1 MYVCF
6 VAEQH
11 SKKDD
16 RKKRHD
22 RQPGEPQYVERG
34 KDIVGE
40 GTSIVKKEPEDMS
53 GLNERMEQGGSR
65 HRGDGH
71 SSTRRDRSPDRREK
85 REASAERLGR
95 DVRKKEY
102 LERRHEGRDGND
114 SKAPERE
121 DRERERRS
129 RERETTRKERIR
141 MIQEEM
147 ELTRR
152 NLKEKTGKETERGSR
167 ERSLR
172 ERNDSGRDGN
182 ASRVYKREGRDRSR
196 DRETSCR
203 DRNDSG
209 RREDSSSRHERR
221 EYNRGRDHDSR
232 RDKERANSTR
242 KDQREDERHPHG
254 RMTSREVSS
263 TDKRQG
269 KAPRN
274 YTPHSPSRSPSS
286 SGSDRSPRR
295 SSTRHPKR
303 SRHDSSSS
311 D

>member
-11 SKKDD
+11 SKKGD
-16 RKKRHD
+16 RKRRHD
-22 RQPGEPQYVERG
+22 RQPDEPQYVERG
-34 KDIVGE
+34 KDNVGE
-40 GTSIVKKEPEDMS
+40 GTSIVKKEPEDMY
-53 GLNERMEQGGSR
+53 GLNERTEQGGSR

-102 LERRHEGRDGND
+102 PKERRHEGRDRSN
-114 SKAPERE
+114 SKEPKRE

-129 RERETTRKERIR
+129 RERRERIR

-152 NLKEKTGKETERGSR
+152 NLKEKTGKEMERGSR

-172 ERNDSGRDGN
+172 EKNDSGRDGN
-182 ASRVYKREGRDRSR
+182 ASRDYKREGRDRSR
-196 DRETSCR
+196 ERGGTSCR

-221 EYNRGRDHDSR
+221 EYDRGRDHDSR
-232 RDKERANSTR
+232 REKERANSTR
-242 KDQREDERHPHG
+242 KDRREDERHPHG
-254 RMTSREVSS
+254 RMTSRDVSS